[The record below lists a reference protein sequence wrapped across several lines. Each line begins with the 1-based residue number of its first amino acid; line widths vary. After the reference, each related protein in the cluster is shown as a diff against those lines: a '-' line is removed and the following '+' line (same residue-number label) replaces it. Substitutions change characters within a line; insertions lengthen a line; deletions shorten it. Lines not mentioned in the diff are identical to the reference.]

1 MSRIGKL
8 PIALPKGVSVEL
20 SEGAVAVKG
29 PKGNLSCDLPPLVS
43 VSQDGDNVVVSHL
56 GDGEGV
62 RALQAARAMHGLTRT
77 LIANMVTGVSQG
89 FSRSIEIIG
98 TGYTVETKKDY
109 VVFNLGYSHPI
120 YYELPEG
127 VEVKLDG
134 KTKLTV
140 SGADKQ
146 KVGSAAAKIRSFR
159 PPEPYK
165 GKGVKYA
172 DEVLRRKE
180 GKSGGR

>member
-8 PIALPKGVSVEL
+8 PIVVPKGVTVEL
-20 SEGAVAVKG
+20 SEDAVSAKG
-29 PKGNLSCDLPPLVS
+29 PKGSLSYPLPPLVS
-43 VSQDGDNVVVSHL
+43 VIQE
-56 GDGEGV
+56 EGNILV
-62 RALQAARAMHGLTRT
+62 NRASDEQNARAMHGLART
-77 LIANMVTGVSQG
+77 LLSNLVTGVSTG
-89 FSRSIEIIG
+89 FSRDIEING
-98 TGYTVETKKDY
+98 VGYTVETKGSY

-120 YYELPEG
+120 YYEIPEG
-127 VEVKLDG
+127 VSITLNG

-146 KVGSAAAKIRSFR
+146 AVGSSAAKIRSFR

-165 GKGVKYA
+165 GKGVKYV
-172 DEVLRRKE
+172 DEVIRRKD

>member
-8 PIALPKGVSVEL
+8 PIAVPKGVTVEL
-20 SEGAVAVKG
+20 SEDAISAKG
-29 PKGNLSCDLPPLVS
+29 PKGTLSVALPPLVNINQEDGTLT
-43 VSQDGDNVVVSHL
+43 VS
-56 GDGEGV
+56 
-62 RALQAARAMHGLTRT
+62 RANDDQSSRAMHGLART
-77 LIANMVTGVSQG
+77 LINNLVTGVSTG
-89 FSRSIEIIG
+89 FSRAIEING
-98 TGYTVETKKDY
+98 VGYTVETKGNY

-120 YYELPEG
+120 YYEVPEG
-127 VEVKLDG
+127 VSVTLDG

-146 KVGSAAAKIRSFR
+146 AVGSSAAKIRSFR

-165 GKGVKYA
+165 GKGVKYV
-172 DEVLRRKE
+172 DEVIRRKD

>member
-8 PIALPKGVSVEL
+8 QIVVPKGVTVEL
-20 SEGAVAVKG
+20 SEDTVSAKG
-29 PKGNLSCDLPPLVS
+29 PKGSLSYPLPPLVS
-43 VSQDGDNVVVSHL
+43 VIQE
-56 GDGEGV
+56 EGNIIV
-62 RALQAARAMHGLTRT
+62 NRASDEQKARAMHGLART
-77 LIANMVTGVSQG
+77 LVSNLVTGVSTG
-89 FSRSIEIIG
+89 FSRDIEING
-98 TGYTVETKKDY
+98 VGYTVETKGNY

-120 YYELPEG
+120 YYEIPEG
-127 VEVKLDG
+127 VSITLNG

-146 KVGSAAAKIRSFR
+146 AVGSSAAKIRSFR

-165 GKGVKYA
+165 GKGVKYV
-172 DEVLRRKE
+172 DEVIRRKD

>member
-8 PIALPKGVSVEL
+8 QIVVPKGVTVEL
-20 SEGAVAVKG
+20 SEDTVSAKG
-29 PKGNLSCDLPPLVS
+29 PKGSLSYPLPPLVS
-43 VSQDGDNVVVSHL
+43 VIQE
-56 GDGEGV
+56 EGNIIV
-62 RALQAARAMHGLTRT
+62 NRASDEQKARAMHGLART
-77 LIANMVTGVSQG
+77 LVSNLVTGVSTG
-89 FSRSIEIIG
+89 FSRGIEING
-98 TGYTVETKKDY
+98 VGYTVETKGNY

-120 YYELPEG
+120 YYEIPEG
-127 VEVKLDG
+127 VSITLNG

-146 KVGSAAAKIRSFR
+146 AVGSSAAKIRSFR

-165 GKGVKYA
+165 GKGVKYV
-172 DEVLRRKE
+172 DEVIRRKD

>member
-8 PIALPKGVSVEL
+8 PIVVPKGVTVEL
-20 SEGAVAVKG
+20 SEDTVSAKG
-29 PKGNLSCDLPPLVS
+29 PKGSLSYSLPSLVS
-43 VSQDGDNVVVSHL
+43 VIQE
-56 GDGEGV
+56 EGNIIV
-62 RALQAARAMHGLTRT
+62 NRASDEQKARAMHGLART
-77 LIANMVTGVSQG
+77 LVSNLVTGVSTG
-89 FSRSIEIIG
+89 FSRAIEING
-98 TGYTVETKKDY
+98 VGYTVETKGSY

-120 YYELPEG
+120 YYEIPEG
-127 VEVKLDG
+127 VSITLNG

-146 KVGSAAAKIRSFR
+146 AVGSSAAKIRSFR

-165 GKGVKYA
+165 GKGVKYV
-172 DEVLRRKE
+172 DEVIRRKD

>member
-8 PIALPKGVSVEL
+8 PIVVPKGVTVEL
-20 SEGAVAVKG
+20 SEGAISAKG
-29 PKGNLSCDLPPLVS
+29 PKGSLSVALPPLVNIN
-43 VSQDGDNVVVSHL
+43 QEDGTLTVN
-56 GDGEGV
+56 
-62 RALQAARAMHGLTRT
+62 RASEAQNARAMHGLART
-77 LIANMVTGVSQG
+77 LVNNLITGVNTG
-89 FSRSIEIIG
+89 FSRAIEING
-98 TGYTVETKKDY
+98 VGYTVETKGKY

-120 YYELPEG
+120 YYEVPEG
-127 VEVKLDG
+127 VAVALDG

-146 KVGSAAAKIRSFR
+146 AVGSSAAKIRSFR

-165 GKGVKYA
+165 GKGVKYV
-172 DEVLRRKE
+172 DEIIRRKD

>member
-8 PIALPKGVSVEL
+8 PIAVPKGVTVEL
-20 SEGAVAVKG
+20 SEDAISAKG
-29 PKGNLSCDLPPLVS
+29 PKGNLSVAIPPLVNINQEDGTLT
-43 VSQDGDNVVVSHL
+43 VS
-56 GDGEGV
+56 
-62 RALQAARAMHGLTRT
+62 RANDDQSSRAMHGLART
-77 LIANMVTGVSQG
+77 LINNLVTGVNTG
-89 FSRSIEIIG
+89 FSRAIEING
-98 TGYTVETKKDY
+98 VGYTVETKGNY

-120 YYELPEG
+120 YYEVPEG
-127 VEVKLDG
+127 VSVTLDG

-146 KVGSAAAKIRSFR
+146 AVGSSAAKIRSFR

-165 GKGVKYA
+165 GKGVKYV
-172 DEVLRRKE
+172 DEIIRRKD

>member
-8 PIALPKGVSVEL
+8 PVVVPKGVTVEL
-20 SEGAVAVKG
+20 SEGVVSAKG
-29 PKGNLSCDLPPLVS
+29 PKGTLSCDLPPLVS
-43 VSQDGDNVVVSHL
+43 VNQE
-56 GDGEGV
+56 EGNILV
-62 RALQAARAMHGLTRT
+62 NRNSDDQSARAMHGLART
-77 LIANMVTGVSQG
+77 LVSNLVTGVSAG
-89 FSRSIEIIG
+89 FSRAIEING
-98 TGYTVETKKDY
+98 VGYTVETKGKY
-109 VVFNLGYSHPI
+109 AVFNLGYSHPI
-120 YYELPEG
+120 YYELPDG
-127 VEVKLDG
+127 VEIKIDG

-146 KVGSAAAKIRSFR
+146 AVGSSAAKIRSFR

-172 DEVLRRKE
+172 DEIIRRKD

>member
-8 PIALPKGVSVEL
+8 PIVVPKGVTVEL
-20 SEGAVAVKG
+20 SDGAVSAKG
-29 PKGNLSCDLPPLVS
+29 PKGSLSCELPPLV
-43 VSQDGDNVVVSHL
+43 NVTQE
-56 GDGEGV
+56 EGSILV
-62 RALQAARAMHGLTRT
+62 KRSSDEQSARAMHGLART
-77 LIANMVTGVSQG
+77 LVSNLINGVSAG
-89 FSRSIEIIG
+89 FSRAIEING
-98 TGYTVETKKDY
+98 VGYTVENKGNY

-120 YYELPEG
+120 YYEVPEG
-127 VEVKLDG
+127 VDIKIDG

-146 KVGSAAAKIRSFR
+146 AVGSSAAKIRSFR

-172 DEVLRRKE
+172 DEVIRRKD

>member
-8 PIALPKGVSVEL
+8 PIAVPKGVTVEL
-20 SEGAVAVKG
+20 SEDAISAKG
-29 PKGNLSCDLPPLVS
+29 PKGTLSVALPPLVNINQEDGTLT
-43 VSQDGDNVVVSHL
+43 VS
-56 GDGEGV
+56 
-62 RALQAARAMHGLTRT
+62 RANDDQSSRAMHGLART
-77 LIANMVTGVSQG
+77 LINNLVTGVNTG
-89 FSRSIEIIG
+89 FSRAIEING
-98 TGYTVETKKDY
+98 VGYTVETKGNY

-120 YYELPEG
+120 YYEVPEG
-127 VEVKLDG
+127 VSVTLDG

-146 KVGSAAAKIRSFR
+146 AVGSSAAKIRSFR

-165 GKGVKYA
+165 GKGVKYV
-172 DEVLRRKE
+172 DEVIRRKD

>member
-8 PIALPKGVSVEL
+8 PIVVPKGVTVEL
-20 SEGAVAVKG
+20 SEGSVSAKG
-29 PKGNLSCDLPPLVS
+29 PKGSLSYSLPPLV
-43 VSQDGDNVVVSHL
+43 NVVQE
-56 GDGEGV
+56 EGTITV
-62 RALQAARAMHGLTRT
+62 TRSSDEQSAGAMHGLTRT
-77 LIANMVTGVSQG
+77 LISNLVTGVSTG
-89 FSRSIEIIG
+89 FSRAIEING
-98 TGYTVETKKDY
+98 VGYTVETKGNY

-120 YYELPEG
+120 YYEVPQG
-127 VEVKLDG
+127 VEVNLDG

-146 KVGSAAAKIRSFR
+146 AVGSSAAKIRSFR

-165 GKGVKYA
+165 GKGVKYV
-172 DEVLRRKE
+172 DEVIRRKD